1 MTIPIEKL
9 INYVSIV
16 LNLIHRQEWTQLEK
30 VISEQKL
37 FKLISEHIHKCDEFN
52 GMTLLHAVARLN
64 PPVRIL
70 DAMIDADCDAVKG
83 QDCVGRLPLHV
94 ACGSRADGLIIN
106 RLVKAYPQ
114 ACDIQDVDGKVPLH
128 FACDTKCVL
137 FEDDQT
143 PLAPPTIDIVKVL
156 LSGSMQSVLAE
167 DDDEMN
173 PIEYAVVSGLDV
185 KIVKLLRKARM
196 SVRRKDASLRRKDAS
211 ANKSNEQDN
220 KTLPVLR
227 RSILAYC

>member
-1 MTIPIEKL
+1 MTVSIEKL
-9 INYVSIV
+9 ANYVVLV
-16 LNLIHRQEWTQLEK
+16 LNLVNRADWTRLEK
-30 VISEQKL
+30 VVSNQEL
-37 FKLISEHIHKCDEFN
+37 LKLISEHIHKCDEFN
-52 GMTLLHAVARLN
+52 GMTLLHFAVRLN
-64 PPVRIL
+64 PPVHIL
-70 DAMIDADCDAVKG
+70 DAMIDAHGDVLKG
-83 QDCVGRLPLHV
+83 QDSLGRLPLHV
-94 ACGSRADGLIIN
+94 ACGSGADGLIIN

-114 ACDIQDVDGKVPLH
+114 ACDIQDVDGKLPLH

-137 FEDDQT
+137 LEDDQT
-143 PLAPPTIDIVKVL
+143 PRAPPIIDIVKVL

-196 SVRRKDASLRRKDAS
+196 SVRRKDASLRRKEAS
-211 ANKSNEQDN
+211 ANKSNGQDN